1 MKKLLVAEFKLG
13 VFLLLGRDTSE
24 LCWRITHGAEQIY
37 NISADSPHFPVLHN
51 KGLSGPLSGQKAAC
65 CLNESGTKTRLQTS
79 PRLFVFKVTQGHC
92 VAISMSDKR
101 QSKRGEQSQHVASQR
116 WFIKYEGKKISLS
129 QFFKISCPKVFHRTL
144 CNIQGKEELLEPG
157 SWCIF
162 KLICW
167 LPESFI
173 YFFFNYLLAL

>member
-1 MKKLLVAEFKLG
+1 MKKRLVAEFKLG

-24 LCWRITHGAEQIY
+24 LCWRITHGAERIY
-37 NISADSPHFPVLHN
+37 NISADAPHFPVLHN
-51 KGLSGPLSGQKAAC
+51 KGLPGPLSGQKAAC

-116 WFIKYEGKKISLS
+116 WFIKYEGKKYPYHSFSKYLAPKS
-129 QFFKISCPKVFHRTL
+129 FTGLYVTSRGKKSCWNQEAGAF
-144 CNIQGKEELLEPG
+144 
-157 SWCIF
+157 
-162 KLICW
+162 
-167 LPESFI
+167 
-173 YFFFNYLLAL
+173 